1 MKYLNNKHIVKPLAM
16 LHLTVSR
23 RHYNYDQP
31 DYLYFIKMKGF
42 HQYLI
47 YLAARLT
54 SSVI

>member
-1 MKYLNNKHIVKPLAM
+1 M
-16 LHLTVSR
+16 LQLTVSR
-23 RHYNYDQP
+23 RHYNYNQP
-31 DYLYFIKMKGF
+31 DYLYFIKMKGC